1 MDMGEGMV
9 VGMAEDPIGVPL
21 PDIAPRGGLQEEG
34 VVGPQVEEG
43 GAPVQGVLVPQAAL
57 GQLQV
62 Q

>member
-1 MDMGEGMV
+1 MV